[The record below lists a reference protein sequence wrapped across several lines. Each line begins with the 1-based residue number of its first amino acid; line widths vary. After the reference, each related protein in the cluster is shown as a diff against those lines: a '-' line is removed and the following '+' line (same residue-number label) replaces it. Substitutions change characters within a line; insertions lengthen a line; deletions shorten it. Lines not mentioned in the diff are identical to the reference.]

1 MFQKLKKI
9 ISGKKS
15 SLKKKTKKAVKK
27 PAKKTAE
34 KKKKEKPIGKV
45 THYFGNIKV
54 AVVKCSANIRAGT
67 KAEYRGATTS
77 FSDVIVSMQKDHV
90 PVRLA
95 KKGTSVGIKVKK
107 KVREGDRVYCAK

>member
-15 SLKKKTKKAVKK
+15 PLKKKPKKAVKK
-27 PAKKTAE
+27 TTKKTAKKT
-34 KKKKEKPIGKV
+34 KKEKPIGKV

-54 AVVKCSANIRAGT
+54 AVVKCSVNIRAGT
-67 KAEYRGATTS
+67 KVEYRGATTS
-77 FSDVIVSMQKDHV
+77 FSDSIVSMQKDHA
-90 PVRLA
+90 PVRVA

-107 KVREGDRVYCAK
+107 KVREGDRVYRAK